1 MGAHECIAIAGPS
14 GSGKSDLAYRIR
26 GGLVLEMDDYF
37 RDFSHADYY
46 LDPDW
51 DTPRAYDLDL
61 LTAHAKA
68 LLAGEEVELV
78 RFHFREGTRRTDRR
92 VSLAPGQ
99 PLIVEGLY
107 AFALALPWTLKIFI
121 EVSFPEMVERCLPR
135 DQAERGRADL
145 KKLLGMYEQSWR
157 KYESELFPQRERADV
172 VLASDWGTR
181 LPKELDVP
189 ALRAST

>member
-37 RDFSHADYY
+37 RDFSRADYY

-51 DTPRAYDLDL
+51 DTSRAYDLDL

-78 RFHFREGTRRTDRR
+78 RFHFREGTRRADRR
-92 VSLAPGQ
+92 VRLAAGQ
-99 PLIVEGLY
+99 ALIVEGLY
-107 AFALALPWTLKIFI
+107 AFALELPWTLKVFI

-157 KYESELFPQRERADV
+157 KYESELFAQREGADV
-172 VLASDWGTR
+172 VFASDWARR
-181 LPKELDVP
+181 LPKELEVA
-189 ALRAST
+189 ALRA